1 VPGSRSDGA
10 AAAQV
15 LGNRFGKPGMYRGT
29 AQVALRVRR
38 MFAFMTAQTSQ
49 QVRAALARALLACA
63 PGARNRS
70 VGNGSRGS
78 SSGNRCSASIAQRLV
93 RWLLVWALAAGLLY
107 WPMSAEAR
115 PRTPWPAGGQVRV
128 YNPTGWQNTMRAAAD
143 AWNRTGVTPTIV
155 FTDRDSGA
163 YVVVEASSRMLEQ
176 RCDEDYR
183 CAGFAERD
191 ERWGRITL
199 RDADR
204 DSDRHPSAASV
215 RLAAHELGHILGLPH
230 ETHDC
235 ALMNTD
241 TGARRCSP
249 RMDLD
254 NLRGPMPTDIAA
266 AQRLYDR
273 ELSTRYQ
280 SQCALGVRP
289 TAACARFEGD
299 SRAAL
304 TSSH

>member
-1 VPGSRSDGA
+1 
-10 AAAQV
+10 
-15 LGNRFGKPGMYRGT
+15 MI
-29 AQVALRVRR
+29 
-38 MFAFMTAQTSQ
+38 AFMTAQTSHQ
-49 QVRAALARALLACA
+49 DRAPLGSAECDRSSATIAERLL
-63 PGARNRS
+63 
-70 VGNGSRGS
+70 
-78 SSGNRCSASIAQRLV
+78 

-107 WPMSAEAR
+107 WPMSADAL

-155 FTDRDSGA
+155 FTSRDSGA
-163 YVVVEASSRMLEQ
+163 YVVVEASSRELEQ

-191 ERWGRITL
+191 GHWGRITL

-204 DSDRHPSAASV
+204 DVDRRASAASV

-230 ETHDC
+230 EFHDC

-241 TGARRCSP
+241 TGRQRCSP
-249 RMDLD
+249 RMDFD
-254 NLRGPMPTDIAA
+254 NIRGPMRTDITA
-266 AQRLYDR
+266 AQRLYHR
-273 ELSTRYQ
+273 EPSPCYQ
-280 SQCALGVRP
+280 SECALGVRQ
-289 TAACARFEGD
+289 TAASARFAGE

-304 TSSH
+304 SA